1 MDVIDDPELHTYLV
15 NAGDQYDVAWQFAEQ
30 FGVEIPV
37 LLDLNETFYRAY
49 PNTSDR
55 YAPFP
60 LQVVVDRNGGITY
73 LARQY
78 NTDAVL
84 TAIRN
89 ALAE

>member
-1 MDVIDDPELHTYLV
+1 MIDDPDLNAYVV
-15 NAGDQYDVAWQFAEQ
+15 NAGDAYDVAWQFAEA
-30 FGVEIPV
+30 FAVEIPV
-37 LLDLNETFYRAY
+37 LLDHNEYFYKNY

-60 LQVVVDRNGGITY
+60 LQVVIDRDGEITY

-84 TAIRN
+84 TAIRD